1 MIRYWTMPCKLQRDW
16 KNSRWIWT
24 DWKIRLIRY
33 GKNFGNFEML
43 DKASQV

>member
-1 MIRYWTMPCKLQRDW
+1 MIGKILDRYIVRLE
-16 KNSRWIWT
+16 NFGWIWT